1 MNLFGISFQYF
12 LEGGGICDKEKEKNN
27 EMKEFLIPGIR
38 YIASGSIFPRNL
50 HYLYG
55 KKILFSL
62 HLYALN

>member
-12 LEGGGICDKEKEKNN
+12 LEGGGICDKKKKKI
-27 EMKEFLIPGIR
+27 MKWKSFLIPGIR

-55 KKILFSL
+55 KKSYFLSICMP
-62 HLYALN
+62 